1 MKTQHVLVVDDQENW
16 REVLSSVL
24 RDGGYEVDVAESV
37 SGAWC
42 LLNAKV
48 YDIAI
53 LDVRLTDR
61 NPYDIQGIELLDQ
74 MKAQLQNHCPVVIM
88 TGYSFEGQEDM
99 MRTQYHVRDFIKKGT
114 VILRDVG
121 AFRSRIAAALTTL
134 PDTTQ
139 L

>member
-37 SGAWC
+37 AKAWH
-42 LLNAKV
+42 LLNNNV
-48 YDIAI
+48 YDVAI

-74 MKAQLQNHCPVVIM
+74 MKAQLQDDCPVVIM
-88 TGYSFEGQEDM
+88 TGYSFDGLEDRI
-99 MRTQYHVRDFIKKGT
+99 RTQYRVRDFIKKGT
-114 VILRDVG
+114 TLLQDVS
-121 AFRSRIAAALTTL
+121 AFRHRIAAIMAS
-134 PDTTQ
+134 PPESTQ
-139 L
+139 V